1 MDQNDYTE
9 VEEEI
14 EVLCSSSMPIYPSVS
29 SPKTPA
35 SLVSEGTNENANENT
50 EPVLR

>member
-9 VEEEI
+9 VEEEV
-14 EVLCSSSMPIYPSVS
+14 EVLCSSSMPFYPSVS
-29 SPKTPA
+29 SPKAPV
-35 SLVSEGTNENANENT
+35 SLAPECINENT